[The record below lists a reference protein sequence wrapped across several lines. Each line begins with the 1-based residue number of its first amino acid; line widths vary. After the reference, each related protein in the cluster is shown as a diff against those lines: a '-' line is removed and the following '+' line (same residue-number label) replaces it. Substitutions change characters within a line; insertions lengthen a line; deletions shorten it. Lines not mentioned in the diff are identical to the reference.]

1 MKSYSTA
8 HETTMLSNLESVQID
23 LKNLTQQNKYTKA
36 PQSCLSW
43 HNLNVHLPQEKPRF
57 YLNSKLKPV
66 KHILKNSKLSY

>member
-8 HETTMLSNLESVQID
+8 HETTMLSNLESVQIE
-23 LKNLTQQNKYTKA
+23 LKNLTQNESTKA
-36 PQSCLSW
+36 LQSCLSW
-43 HNLNVHLPQEKPRF
+43 HNLNVYLPQEKPSF